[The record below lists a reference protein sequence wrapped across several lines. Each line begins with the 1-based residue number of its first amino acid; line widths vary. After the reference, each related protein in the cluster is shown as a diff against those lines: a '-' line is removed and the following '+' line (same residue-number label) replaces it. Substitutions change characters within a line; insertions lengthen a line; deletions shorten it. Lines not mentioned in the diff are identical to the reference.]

1 MFRHLKEYLNDV
13 RTTTLNGFKSG
24 SVYVEESK
32 GYFLFYKFYEELKR
46 NEWRMDENET
56 KTMVVD
62 VFQAEPSKQKR
73 IGKGNP
79 IRCMEIDMK
88 QFEEDEPPEEI
99 LEFDKEEDIV

>member
-1 MFRHLKEYLNDV
+1 MGGPFWTAKCRLEYEKKGVCKDPCIL
-13 RTTTLNGFKSG
+13 
-24 SVYVEESK
+24 EEDK

-56 KTMVVD
+56 KTMVTD
-62 VFQAEPSKQKR
+62 VFKADSKQKR
-73 IGKGNP
+73 IGRGNA
-79 IRCMEIDMK
+79 IRCMEVDMK

>member
-1 MFRHLKEYLNDV
+1 
-13 RTTTLNGFKSG
+13 
-24 SVYVEESK
+24 VYVEDNK

-62 VFQAEPSKQKR
+62 VFKADSKQKR
-73 IGKGNP
+73 IGKGNA
-79 IRCMEIDMK
+79 IRCMEVDMK

>member
-24 SVYVEESK
+24 SVYVEEDK

-56 KTMVVD
+56 KTMVTD
-62 VFQAEPSKQKR
+62 VFKADSKQKR
-73 IGKGNP
+73 IGKGNA
-79 IRCMEIDMK
+79 IRCMEVDMK